1 MEDCKIC
8 YSNESN
14 KKLPCGHELCSS
26 CCVRLNSAICP
37 YCRQNFIFNADE
49 IKQRLQLGIING
61 YKREIPPV
69 PILPRDW
76 ITPVPRQLDELEIH
90 EPFSRII
97 NPPFSG
103 IVIDPYA
110 RARRSGERRRR
121 RFLSLDEVLERRKQ
135 LKERKAR
142 HWEKKNAQATRH
154 YQSVLSGLIT
164 IDS

>member
-37 YCRQNFIFNADE
+37 YCRQNFIFNANE

-69 PILPRDW
+69 LPRDW

-90 EPFSRII
+90 EPFSRID
-97 NPPFSG
+97 NAPFSG
-103 IVIDPYA
+103 
-110 RARRSGERRRR
+110 ARRAGERRRR
-121 RFLSLDEVLERRKQ
+121 RFLSLDEVLERRKE

-142 HWEKKNAQATRH
+142 HWERKNSR
-154 YQSVLSGLIT
+154 LNKIMN
-164 IDS
+164 II

>member
-49 IKQRLQLGIING
+49 IKQRFQLGIVNG
-61 YKREIPPV
+61 YKRELPPV
-69 PILPRDW
+69 LPIDW
-76 ITPVPRQLDELEIH
+76 IRPVPRQLNELEIVH
-90 EPFSRII
+90 EPFSRIV
-97 NPPFSG
+97 N
-103 IVIDPYA
+103 DPYA

-121 RFLSLDEVLERRKQ
+121 RFLSLDEVLERRKE

-142 HWEKKNAQATRH
+142 HWERKNNRLNKN
-154 YQSVLSGLIT
+154 YSGLIP

>member
-37 YCRQNFIFNADE
+37 YCRQNFIFNANE

-90 EPFSRII
+90 EPFS
-97 NPPFSG
+97 G
-103 IVIDPYA
+103 
-110 RARRSGERRRR
+110 ARRAGERRRR
-121 RFLSLDEVLERRKQ
+121 RFLSLDEVLERRKE

-142 HWEKKNAQATRH
+142 HWERKNSR
-154 YQSVLSGLIT
+154 LNKIMN
-164 IDS
+164 II

>member
-49 IKQRLQLGIING
+49 IKQRLQLGIVNG

-69 PILPRDW
+69 LPRDW
-76 ITPVPRQLDELEIH
+76 VTPVPRQLDELEIH
-90 EPFSRII
+90 DPFSRIVNEPFSRII
-97 NPPFSG
+97 N
-103 IVIDPYA
+103 DPYA

-142 HWEKKNAQATRH
+142 HWEKKNSFLNKN
-154 YQSVLSGLIT
+154 YSGLIP

>member
-49 IKQRLQLGIING
+49 IKQRFKLGIVNG

-69 PILPRDW
+69 LPRDW
-76 ITPVPRQLDELEIH
+76 VTPVPRQLDE
-90 EPFSRII
+90 FSRIV
-97 NPPFSG
+97 NEPFT
-103 IVIDPYA
+103 A
-110 RARRSGERRRR
+110 ARRAGERRRR

-135 LKERKAR
+135 LKERKAK
-142 HWEKKNAQATRH
+142 HWERKNSFLNKN
-154 YQSVLSGLIT
+154 YSGLIP

>member
-49 IKQRLQLGIING
+49 IKQRLQLGIVNG

-69 PILPRDW
+69 LPIDW
-76 ITPVPRQLDELEIH
+76 IRPVPQQLDELEIVH
-90 EPFSRII
+90 EPFASVR
-97 NPPFSG
+97 
-103 IVIDPYA
+103 
-110 RARRSGERRRR
+110 RAGERRRR
-121 RFLSLDEVLERRKQ
+121 RFLSLDEVLERRKE

-142 HWEKKNAQATRH
+142 HWERKNNRLNKN
-154 YQSVLSGLIT
+154 YSGLIP

>member
-49 IKQRLQLGIING
+49 IKQRLKLGIVNG

-69 PILPRDW
+69 LPLPIEW
-76 ITPVPRQLDELEIH
+76 IRPVPWQLNELEISH
-90 EPFSRII
+90 EPFFRID
-97 NPPFSG
+97 NAPFSG
-103 IVIDPYA
+103 
-110 RARRSGERRRR
+110 ARRSGERRRR
-121 RFLSLDEVLERRKQ
+121 RFLSLDEVLERRKE

-142 HWEKKNAQATRH
+142 HWERKNSR
-154 YQSVLSGLIT
+154 LNKIMN
-164 IDS
+164 II

>member
-26 CCVRLNSAICP
+26 CCVKLNAAICP

-49 IKQRLQLGIING
+49 IKQRLKLGIVNG

-76 ITPVPRQLDELEIH
+76 ITPSLQISETIIH
-90 EPFSRII
+90 EPFS
-97 NPPFSG
+97 
-103 IVIDPYA
+103 A
-110 RARRSGERRRR
+110 ARRSGERRRR
-121 RFLSLDEVLERRKQ
+121 RFLSLDEVLERRKE

-142 HWEKKNAQATRH
+142 HWERKYSRLNK
-154 YQSVLSGLIT
+154 LGID
-164 IDS
+164 IDSH

>member
-26 CCVRLNSAICP
+26 CCIRLNSAICP

-49 IKQRLQLGIING
+49 IKQRFKLGIVNG

-69 PILPRDW
+69 LPRDW
-76 ITPVPRQLDELEIH
+76 LTPVPRQLDELEIH
-90 EPFSRII
+90 EPFSRID
-97 NPPFSG
+97 NEPFS
-103 IVIDPYA
+103 
-110 RARRSGERRRR
+110 RARRTGERRRR
-121 RFLSLDEVLERRKQ
+121 RFLSLDEVLERRKE

-142 HWEKKNAQATRH
+142 HWERKNSRLNKIMD
-154 YQSVLSGLIT
+154 VI
-164 IDS
+164 

>member
-69 PILPRDW
+69 LPRDW
-76 ITPVPRQLDELEIH
+76 VTPVPRQLDELEIH
-90 EPFSRII
+90 EPLSGIVNEPFSRIV
-97 NPPFSG
+97 NEPFSG
-103 IVIDPYA
+103 
-110 RARRSGERRRR
+110 ARRAGERRRR
-121 RFLSLDEVLERRKQ
+121 RFLSLDEVLERRKE

-142 HWEKKNAQATRH
+142 HWERKNTR
-154 YQSVLSGLIT
+154 LNKI
-164 IDS
+164 IDFI

>member
-49 IKQRLQLGIING
+49 IKQRFKLGIVNG

-69 PILPRDW
+69 L
-76 ITPVPRQLDELEIH
+76 L
-90 EPFSRII
+90 
-97 NPPFSG
+97 
-103 IVIDPYA
+103 
-110 RARRSGERRRR
+110 
-121 RFLSLDEVLERRKQ
+121 
-135 LKERKAR
+135 
-142 HWEKKNAQATRH
+142 
-154 YQSVLSGLIT
+154 
-164 IDS
+164 

>member
-37 YCRQNFIFNADE
+37 YCRQNFIFNAEE
-49 IKQRLQLGIING
+49 IKQRFKLGIVNG

-69 PILPRDW
+69 LPRDW
-76 ITPVPRQLDELEIH
+76 VTPVPRQLDELEIH
-90 EPFSRII
+90 EPFSRIV
-97 NPPFSG
+97 NEPFSR
-103 IVIDPYA
+103 IINEPFSA
-110 RARRSGERRRR
+110 ARRAGERRRR
-121 RFLSLDEVLERRKQ
+121 RFLSLDEVLERRKE

-142 HWEKKNAQATRH
+142 HWERKNSRLNKIMD
-154 YQSVLSGLIT
+154 VI
-164 IDS
+164 

>member
-26 CCVRLNSAICP
+26 CCIRLNSAICP

-49 IKQRLQLGIING
+49 IKQRFKLGIVNG

-69 PILPRDW
+69 LPRDW
-76 ITPVPRQLDELEIH
+76 LTPVPRQLDELEIH
-90 EPFSRII
+90 EPFSRID
-97 NPPFSG
+97 NEPFS
-103 IVIDPYA
+103 
-110 RARRSGERRRR
+110 RARRAGERRRR
-121 RFLSLDEVLERRKQ
+121 RFLSLDEVLERRKE

-142 HWEKKNAQATRH
+142 HWERKNSRLNKIMD
-154 YQSVLSGLIT
+154 VI
-164 IDS
+164 

>member
-49 IKQRLQLGIING
+49 IKQRFKLGIVNG
-61 YKREIPPV
+61 YKREIPPM

-76 ITPVPRQLDELEIH
+76 ITSVPRQLDELEIIN
-90 EPFSRII
+90 EPFFRID
-97 NPPFSG
+97 NAPFSG
-103 IVIDPYA
+103 IINEPFSG
-110 RARRSGERRRR
+110 ARRSGERRRR
-121 RFLSLDEVLERRKQ
+121 RFLSLDEVLERRKE

-142 HWEKKNAQATRH
+142 HWERKNSR
-154 YQSVLSGLIT
+154 LNKIMD
-164 IDS
+164 II

>member
-49 IKQRLQLGIING
+49 IKQRFKLGIVNG

-76 ITPVPRQLDELEIH
+76 ITPVPRQLDEIEIVIDNA
-90 EPFSRII
+90 PYSRII
-97 NPPFSG
+97 NEPFSG
-103 IVIDPYA
+103 
-110 RARRSGERRRR
+110 ARRSGERRRR

-142 HWEKKNAQATRH
+142 HWEKKNSFLNKN
-154 YQSVLSGLIT
+154 YSGLIP